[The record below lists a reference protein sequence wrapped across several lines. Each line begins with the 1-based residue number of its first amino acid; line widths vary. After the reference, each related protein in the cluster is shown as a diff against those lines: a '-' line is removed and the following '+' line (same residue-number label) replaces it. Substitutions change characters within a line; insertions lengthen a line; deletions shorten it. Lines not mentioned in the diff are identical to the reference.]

1 MSTDRVIAPSGP
13 LARAVLGDLPYMD
26 IPLEQGDEPIEVG
39 VSSSPVPGETC
50 VDGGLIQL
58 PDRTLTPAGMS
69 ALVSDAELRI
79 GDGSI
84 LRDVHHEGTT
94 APIETIALGS
104 GAPGGLSLAQA
115 VARARDVRLVHLR
128 RRDFQSSMELAR
140 TTLALAGAGCVPK
153 LDPTDLDAVS
163 RHLHPSLLLAL
174 GSIDQDAVRADNLE
188 WSFTSV
194 GLRRSAWREHDRV
207 LMTDGS
213 TWSLRPRRLPSIS
226 VLLATK
232 RPAAVAGA
240 LRQIARQDHPAV
252 EVIVALHGVTDDA
265 SQATA
270 CLRENGMEGHVIEVD
285 QSVPLGSVLNL
296 AAEVASGELL
306 SKWDDDDLYGE
317 HHLTDLALALR
328 HSGAEMVGKAAEF
341 LYQEPENRTIL
352 RYRSGQE
359 RPSLELAGGTLTISR
374 LAFDHVGGFPPTRRT
389 VDHYIKQAFRARG
402 LTVYRTHGFGFALVR
417 HDRGHTWVPAA
428 GHFDRNVER
437 EWSGLPAVCGVM
449 ELE

>member
-140 TTLALAGAGCVPK
+140 TTLALAGAGCVPE

-163 RHLHPSLLLAL
+163 RHLHPSLLQPS
-174 GSIDQDAVRADNLE
+174 GRSTRTPFESDNLE
-188 WSFTSV
+188 WSFDE
-194 GLRRSAWREHDRV
+194 RRTATVRMARTRPCPDDRWKHLV
-207 LMTDGS
+207 AQAA
-213 TWSLRPRRLPSIS
+213 
-226 VLLATK
+226 AT
-232 RPAAVAGA
+232 P
-240 LRQIARQDHPAV
+240 
-252 EVIVALHGVTDDA
+252 
-265 SQATA
+265 
-270 CLRENGMEGHVIEVD
+270 VD
-285 QSVPLGSVLNL
+285 QR
-296 AAEVASGELL
+296 AAGDEAAGRRCRGAPSDRSG
-306 SKWDDDDLYGE
+306 
-317 HHLTDLALALR
+317 
-328 HSGAEMVGKAAEF
+328 
-341 LYQEPENRTIL
+341 RTIP
-352 RYRSGQE
+352 RW
-359 RPSLELAGGTLTISR
+359 
-374 LAFDHVGGFPPTRRT
+374 
-389 VDHYIKQAFRARG
+389 K
-402 LTVYRTHGFGFALVR
+402 
-417 HDRGHTWVPAA
+417 
-428 GHFDRNVER
+428 
-437 EWSGLPAVCGVM
+437 
-449 ELE
+449 